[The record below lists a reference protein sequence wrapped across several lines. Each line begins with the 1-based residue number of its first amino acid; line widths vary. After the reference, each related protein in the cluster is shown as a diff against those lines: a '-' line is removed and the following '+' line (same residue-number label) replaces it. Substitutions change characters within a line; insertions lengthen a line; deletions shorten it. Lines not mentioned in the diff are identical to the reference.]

1 MTKRIVI
8 GSGLTAAL
16 LLTLFILPNLPD
28 VLHVNIFLVAII
40 LTLLFGETRLA
51 LGAAIAG
58 GVIFDLVSSWAFGSW
73 LLTLVFAMSM
83 TRWVSR
89 SRITNRSFIAYMALT
104 VLAVAGAW
112 IALYGFA
119 HGLSLVDRN
128 ALAPIFGLP
137 WVNGAG
143 SEIIKAAV
151 LASGVYLV
159 VRLSGR
165 NYATLADH
173 EF

>member
-8 GSGLTAAL
+8 GSGLAAAL
-16 LLTLFILPNLPD
+16 LATLFVLPNLPE
-28 VLHVNIFLVAII
+28 VLHVNVFLVAII

-58 GVIFDLVSSWAFGSW
+58 GLIFDLVSSWAFGSW
-73 LLTLVFAMSM
+73 MLTLVGAMSM

-89 SRITNRSFIAYMALT
+89 RRITNRSFIAYVTLT
-104 VLAVAGAW
+104 ILAVAGAW

-119 HGLSLVDRN
+119 HGLAFVDRN

-137 WVNGAG
+137 WINGALT
-143 SEIIKAAV
+143 EILKAAI
-151 LASGVYLV
+151 LATGVYLI